1 MLETLED
8 ITWDLSNKIQEELER
23 NVYEIIENTYLEE
36 TALIQIKKNNEVF
49 DIGIFSNV
57 DKEEIEAIKKSEKEF
72 EDLKIFIKSESNND
86 INELIQKYLI
96 RRKLRIICWCVEP
109 NPETGN
115 YGISIGF
122 NKGDK
127 LFSILITEKDFLFE
141 YFSQQIDSY

>member
-8 ITWDLSNKIQEELER
+8 ITWDLSHKIQEELER

-36 TALIQIKKNNEVF
+36 ITLIQIKKNNEVF

-72 EDLKIFIKSESNND
+72 EDLKIFIKSESNNE

-122 NKGDK
+122 KKGDN

>member
-23 NVYEIIENTYLEE
+23 NEYEIIENTYLEE
-36 TALIQIKKNNEVF
+36 ITLIQIKKNNEVF

-72 EDLKIFIKSESNND
+72 EGLKIFIKSESNNE

-122 NKGDK
+122 KKGDI
-127 LFSILITEKDFLFE
+127 LFSILITEKDFLFG